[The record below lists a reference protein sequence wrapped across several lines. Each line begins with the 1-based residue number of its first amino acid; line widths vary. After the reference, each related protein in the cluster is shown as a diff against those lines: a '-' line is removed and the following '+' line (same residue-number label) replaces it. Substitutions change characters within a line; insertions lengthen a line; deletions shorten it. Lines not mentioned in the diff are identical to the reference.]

1 LRKRLRDLGERYIL
15 RYVIDRLEK
24 LNGSL
29 LSPGDDAVDMIPS
42 NRIIF
47 SSDMILESTDIP
59 RGMGF
64 RDAGYRAVT
73 ATTSD
78 IAAKGGKPIAYLISL
93 ALPSKMLFD
102 EFEELW
108 RGIEEAARIY
118 GGRIVGGDTN
128 EGRELVI
135 DVACLA
141 SAANPV
147 PRVGMRPGDIVAV
160 TGRFGAQAAGLHA
173 LLNNLRGEAVAEK
186 VIGKF
191 LRPKAR
197 VEEGV
202 ALAASGALTA
212 SMDSSDGLS
221 ETLHTLMDLNGYGF
235 RIDDPPIDEDARR
248 YAERFDVDLF
258 DLVFHG
264 GEEYELVVTVKPE
277 MLEDA
282 LRSVKGVGGSLI
294 PIGRVVEEK
303 IIEVKWFGKYVVVER
318 RGYEHFR

>member
-1 LRKRLRDLGERYIL
+1 MRRRLGDLGERYIL
-15 RYVIDRLEK
+15 EYVIGRLK
-24 LNGSL
+24 QLNGSL
-29 LSPGDDAVDMIPS
+29 LPPGDDTVDMIL
-42 NRIIF
+42 NDRIIF
-47 SSDMILESTDIP
+47 SSDMFLESTDIP
-59 RGMGF
+59 PGMSF

-93 ALPSKMLFD
+93 ALPSKMFFD

-108 RGIEEAARIY
+108 SGIEEAARIY
-118 GGRIVGGDTN
+118 GGKVVGGDTN

-135 DVACLA
+135 DVMCLA
-141 SAANPV
+141 RAVNPV
-147 PRVGMRPGDIVAV
+147 PRIGMRPGDIVAV

-186 VIGKF
+186 VIKKF
-191 LRPKAR
+191 LRPRAR
-197 VEEGV
+197 VEEGI
-202 ALAASGALTA
+202 ALAMSGALTA

-235 RIDDPPIDEDARR
+235 RIDDPPIDDDARK
-248 YAERFDVDLF
+248 YAERFGIDLF

-264 GEEYELVVTVKPE
+264 GEEYELIVTVKPKI
-277 MLEDA
+277 LEDA
-282 LRSVKGVGGSLI
+282 LRSVKSVGGSLI
-294 PIGRVVEEK
+294 PIGRVIEEK
-303 IIEVKWFGKYVVVER
+303 IIEAKWFGKCVTVER

>member
-202 ALAASGALTA
+202 ALAASGALTV

-303 IIEVKWFGKYVVVER
+303 IIEVKWFGKYVAVER

>member
-1 LRKRLRDLGERYIL
+1 MRKRLRDLGERYIL

-303 IIEVKWFGKYVVVER
+303 IIEVKWFGKYVAVER

>member
-1 LRKRLRDLGERYIL
+1 MK
-15 RYVIDRLEK
+15 
-24 LNGSL
+24 SC
-29 LSPGDDAVDMIPS
+29 
-42 NRIIF
+42 
-47 SSDMILESTDIP
+47 
-59 RGMGF
+59 
-64 RDAGYRAVT
+64 YR
-73 ATTSD
+73 
-78 IAAKGGKPIAYLISL
+78 
-93 ALPSKMLFD
+93 
-102 EFEELW
+102 
-108 RGIEEAARIY
+108 
-118 GGRIVGGDTN
+118 VGGDTN

-303 IIEVKWFGKYVVVER
+303 IIEVKWFGKYVAVER

>member
-303 IIEVKWFGKYVVVER
+303 IIEVKWFGKYVAVER